1 MIILFQD
8 DYFPEEKNIWE
19 KYGAVVVHGLHG
31 KNFNTFEPI
40 LARGTI
46 AFDRSVK
53 QTLRSQGWPDI
64 TWPLLNDWKVYNY
77 DYLLNCSDL
86 LNSDAHIYHNDSEW
100 SDNYPMDDVWSDV
113 WFFKKRWI
121 RSNSGSKLFTGGI
134 FDEPTY
140 IVERDYLE
148 QHNLKDIEFVTA
160 EPKIIGKEW
169 RLIIINDTVISGSL
183 YMDKGEVVTDSK
195 LPQEVVDFATEW
207 VKKHHYLFPQG
218 YVLDVCEHEDQ
229 YKVVEVNNLLTSGW
243 YNSDIDKIVYHITH
257 LSTIP

>member
-64 TWPLLNDWKVYNY
+64 TWPFLNDWKVYNY

-86 LNSDAHIYHNDSEW
+86 LNFDAEVLHNNDMGV
-100 SDNYPMDDVWSDV
+100 YPMNKVWANLLPSE
-113 WFFKKRWI
+113 KKLWI

-134 FDEPTY
+134 FDVKTFKIEQ
-140 IVERDYLE
+140 DYLI
-148 QHNLKDIEFVTA
+148 QHNMHDIEFVVA
-160 EPKIIGKEW
+160 FPKKIGKEW
-169 RLIIINDTVISGSL
+169 RLIVINDTIVSGSL
-183 YMDKGEVVTDSK
+183 YMDNGEEVTGSK
-195 LPQEVVDFATEW
+195 LPTEVVDFATEW
-207 VKKHHYLFPQG
+207 VKKHHFLFPQG
-218 YVLDVCEHEDQ
+218 YVLDICEHEDQ
-229 YKVVEVNNLLTSGW
+229 YKCVEVNNLLTSGW